1 MIMGLEYSNLKLI
14 MIYSYMIIYIY
25 IYTMI
30 MELESSMIY
39 DSGYFLVDC

>member
-14 MIYSYMIIYIY
+14 MIYSYMIIY

>member
-25 IYTMI
+25 IMI